1 MSNNYTKALFPFKTD
16 KFWEEDDGKHNGW
29 NVLSEFFNS
38 DKGKKLAEK
47 LKEKYKY
54 NKETIFPAQKD
65 IFRAFKLTPTPFN
78 EVKVVI
84 LGQDPYPDERADGLC
99 FSQRQKT
106 SKRKDSLD
114 VLFKHLG
121 IEDNNRQLDGWAK
134 QGVLL
139 LNTILTV
146 SGDGKSVRNK
156 AGSHKSIGWQE
167 FTKHIINA
175 LLQDNDREVGFI
187 LMGNMAIESFEKS
200 LPNELS
206 RNNIPSIKLDYNKR
220 CYKKYDLE
228 FEGNSSKFHVVE
240 SPHPASSLWSGFIKR
255 FGSPFEIINKQFPN
269 IAINWKHH
277 H

>member
-1 MSNNYTKALFPFKTD
+1 MSNNDTEALFPFKTD

-29 NVLSEFFNS
+29 DVLSEFFNS
-38 DKGKKLAEK
+38 EKGKKLAEK
-47 LKEKYKY
+47 LNEY

-65 IFRAFKLTPTPFN
+65 IFRAFKLTPF
-78 EVKVVI
+78 EKVKVVI

-106 SKRKDSLD
+106 NKRKDSLD

-146 SGDGKSVRNK
+146 SGDGKSVRDK

-167 FTKHIINA
+167 FTKHVINA

-206 RNNIPSIKLDYNKR
+206 RNNKLSIELDYNKR

-240 SPHPASSLWSGFIKR
+240 SPHPASPLWSGFIKR
-255 FGSPFEIINKQFPN
+255 FGSPDRFGSPFEIVPDIK
-269 IAINWKHH
+269 WKHH